1 MTIEVGSGRNPG
13 KEPGAVI
20 SARAAGPARQP
31 RAASR
36 QHGVVWLRIGLA
48 TLVHVLR
55 SRRFHEQ
62 VIIGVI
68 GLAALASLGRETQ
81 ARVLARLAAWDPARR
96 LS

>member
-1 MTIEVGSGRNPG
+1 MTIEAGSGRNPG

-20 SARAAGPARQP
+20 SARSARSARQP

-48 TLVHVLR
+48 TIVHVLR
-55 SRRFHEQ
+55 RRRFHEQ
-62 VIIGVI
+62 VIICLI

-81 ARVLARLAAWDPARR
+81 ARVLARLAAWDKARR
-96 LS
+96 L